1 MGIFRHIFCAYA
13 TIFTRQISF
22 FFFRHNPMLGKRIKR
37 EGEEKEERTVAS
49 KTIQSVAIINRFP
62 KPPPNECVFVDTEKL
77 IALAGTESIIPLVF
91 AGCYRAIPVAKT
103 FYAVITHQQAF
114 PTPRHN
120 QQQHDREAEI
130 HKDPILRCDTYLEFP
145 DLQGN
150 TKIISYFKN
159 LQLPALLALLRLTGV
174 QPYRQH
180 VILTLLLGAFHTRVG
195 QSSPLYRQFSKTYLG
210 EPRILRLIMD
220 FC

>member
-1 MGIFRHIFCAYA
+1 
-13 TIFTRQISF
+13 
-22 FFFRHNPMLGKRIKR
+22 MLGKRLKR
-37 EGEEKEERTVAS
+37 EGEEQETKV
-49 KTIQSVAIINRFP
+49 IINRFP

-91 AGCYRAIPVAKT
+91 ALCDRAIPVAKT
-103 FYAVITHQQAF
+103 FYAVITHCQAF
-114 PTPRHN
+114 PTPGHN

-130 HKDPILRCDTYLEFP
+130 HKDPILRCDTYLEFL

-150 TKIISYFKN
+150 TKVISYFKN

-180 VILTLLLGAFHTRVG
+180 VTLTLFMGAFHARVG
-195 QSSPLYRQFSKTYLG
+195 QSSPMYRQFSKTFLG
-210 EPRILRLIMD
+210 EPRMLRLIMD
-220 FC
+220 FV